1 MCMFGYV
8 IVFEG
13 PWSKGSFNSICSLVT
28 CIRLATR
35 SQSQGRMREERRM
48 KCMEEKEEGCAFH
61 HCALQI
67 D

>member
-1 MCMFGYV
+1 MYMFGYV

-13 PWSKGSFNSICSLVT
+13 PWSKGSFNSIYFPFT

-35 SQSQGRMREERRM
+35 SQFRGRMREEHRM
-48 KCMEEKEEGCAFH
+48 KYMEKKKEGCAFH
-61 HCALQI
+61 HCGLQI